1 MALSGCGSGGAAPS
15 GSRAE
20 PWPCLTAVVTG
31 ATGGI
36 GRFIALGLAQDGYR
50 VVLIGRDPARLEAC
64 RGWIAGRVPGA
75 VLLVET
81 ADLSLLEQTGRVG
94 RAVAE
99 RCGVV
104 DLLVLNAGLV
114 DTRRTVT
121 AEGHE
126 RVLAVN
132 HLSPVV
138 LVRTLAPAL
147 AAGAIVTVGSS
158 TSDRARIDP
167 DDLEMGRGWSI
178 QGAYA
183 RSKLAVM
190 MATFDWAERLPGV
203 ANVVHPGLV
212 RTGLVAKPGVVGLAW
227 SVIGRF
233 GRSPERG
240 AATPLHVARLGVTA
254 PSGRYWKA
262 CAEARAN
269 PRATDPALR
278 RRVRE
283 ATARLV
289 EGAGG
294 GPIGGAVA
302 GADGGG

>member
-1 MALSGCGSGGAAPS
+1 MGAR
-15 GSRAE
+15 SRAE

-50 VVLIGRDPARLEAC
+50 VALIGRDRARLDAC
-64 RGWIAGRVPGA
+64 CGWIAGLVPGA
-75 VLLVET
+75 VLLAEC
-81 ADLSLLEQTGRVG
+81 ADLSLLEQTR
-94 RAVAE
+94 RAGQAILD
-99 RCGVV
+99 RWGKV
-104 DLLVLNAGLV
+104 DLLVLNAGVV
-114 DTRRTVT
+114 DTHRRVT

-167 DDLEMGRGWSI
+167 DDLEMRRRWSI

-233 GRSPERG
+233 GRSPQQG
-240 AATPLHVARLGVTA
+240 AATPLHVARLGVGA
-254 PSGRYWKA
+254 PSGRYWKD
-262 CAEARAN
+262 CAEARPN
-269 PRATDPALR
+269 PLATDPALR

-289 EGAGG
+289 DGLAGGVAGG
-294 GPIGGAVA
+294 G
-302 GADGGG
+302 